1 MPVKPQ
7 ATAKVYYPLLDLK
20 RNEAP
25 SSLKTLI
32 HAFPYK
38 NKPRLV
44 LNEPGFIF

>member
-1 MPVKPQ
+1 MPVKLQ
-7 ATAKVYYPLLDLK
+7 ATGKVYYPLLDLK
-20 RNEAP
+20 RKKTLL
-25 SSLKTLI
+25 LKTLI